1 MADSIAV
8 DGGNSLPAAKFTAV
22 GEVHQGVITGVSEV
36 QETDFATKQKK
47 FWHPT
52 NGSVVLG
59 DKIALE
65 QLHLFKPVI
74 QWAIELDNRV
84 VVWAKG
90 NLMAET
96 KKAIKAAG
104 ETSIRVGGQWAGK
117 LVELKDTGK
126 GQPAKIH
133 QVKYVAPKSL

>member
-1 MADSIAV
+1 MSNEISI
-8 DGGNSLPAAKFTAV
+8 GGGASLPALKFNKVGDTHE
-22 GEVHQGVITGVSEV
+22 GEVTGVSEV

-59 DKIALE
+59 DKIPLE

-74 QWAIELDNRV
+74 QWAIELDNRG

-90 NLMAET
+90 NLLKET
-96 KKAIKAAG
+96 KAAIKAAG
-104 ETSIRVGGQWAGK
+104 ENSIRIGSRWAGR
-117 LVELKDTGK
+117 LSELKDTGK
-126 GQPAKIH
+126 GQPAKLH
-133 QVKYVAPKSL
+133 QVKYVAPQS